1 MQQFNLANLTDL
13 GERVEMEKTALS
25 DFLYPHI
32 RYRGQVKPE
41 NLVFNANLQ
50 EFSQQVC
57 YICNLQTAGKLSTD
71 ESFEK
76 IKSLWQQLK
85 ESRQHLGI
93 GQ

>member
-1 MQQFNLANLTDL
+1 
-13 GERVEMEKTALS
+13 MEKTTLS
-25 DFLYPHI
+25 NFLYPHV

-41 NLVFNANLQ
+41 DLVFNANLQ
-50 EFSQQVC
+50 EFSQKVS

-76 IKSLWQQLK
+76 IQLLWQQLK
-85 ESRQHLGI
+85 ESKHHLGI